1 MVRVVFLAVM
11 RKLGEKANELT
22 DTLVNRIGLHVRI
35 SVQPSSVRF
44 TSNLRAPPEL
54 ACIAGPPNP
63 VRIGLCLC
71 PGPRSP
77 VDEFVIAVGD

>member
-35 SVQPSSVRF
+35 SVQRLVREVYF
-44 TSNLRAPPEL
+44 ESA
-54 ACIAGPPNP
+54 
-63 VRIGLCLC
+63 
-71 PGPRSP
+71 SP
-77 VDEFVIAVGD
+77 T